1 MVSATPASA
10 NTGHSN
16 LVPSCNCKTTGDK
29 AKQGADTKGV
39 AFTIKN
45 TGDKSS
51 WSKLGDKATPTGSRK
66 PAKWCPPKK
75 ETTKPPKWCP
85 PKHET
90 KPPVHKVC
98 PPKHHKPSVTPPV
111 VTPTVVTPPVIT
123 PTPIVVSP
131 VVATVPVVVPEQIA
145 VLGVTAIAPAA
156 QAPAV
161 AGVAAMT
168 PVGGVNTGD
177 GSTSPTGL
185 NLGYLL
191 GGSALLA
198 GGVRVFVRRRLSA

>member
-1 MVSATPASA
+1 MRRQTLAASGIAALLTSAGFMVSATPASA

-51 WSKLGDKATPTGSRK
+51 WSKRGDKAKPTGSRK

-98 PPKHHKPSVTPPV
+98 PPKH
-111 VTPTVVTPPVIT
+111 
-123 PTPIVVSP
+123 
-131 VVATVPVVVPEQIA
+131 E
-145 VLGVTAIAPAA
+145 
-156 QAPAV
+156 
-161 AGVAAMT
+161 
-168 PVGGVNTGD
+168 
-177 GSTSPTGL
+177 
-185 NLGYLL
+185 
-191 GGSALLA
+191 
-198 GGVRVFVRRRLSA
+198 